1 MKRKESLMSHPV
13 NDEIKAKVED
23 EVNNMPCLDLLNFC
37 DERGIKTVNVPMEEL
52 MDQVYDYILEEKMQ
66 P

>member
-1 MKRKESLMSHPV
+1 MSHPA
-13 NDEIKAKVED
+13 N
-23 EVNNMPCLDLLNFC
+23 EVLKDDVSDFGQRMSCIDLLNFC

>member
-1 MKRKESLMSHPV
+1 MSHPANEV
-13 NDEIKAKVED
+13 LKED
-23 EVNNMPCLDLLNFC
+23 VSHAVQQMSCIDLLNFC
-37 DERGIKTVNVPMEEL
+37 EEKGIKTVNVPMEEL

>member
-1 MKRKESLMSHPV
+1 MSHPV
-13 NDEIKAKVED
+13 NDEIKAQIED

-37 DERGIKTVNVPMEEL
+37 DDVGIKTAGMPMEEL
-52 MDQVYDYILEEKMQ
+52 MDQVYDFKLEQRMQ

>member
-1 MKRKESLMSHPV
+1 MSHPV
-13 NDEIKAKVED
+13 NDEIKAQIED

-37 DERGIKTVNVPMEEL
+37 DEVGIKTASISMEEL
-52 MDQVYDYILEEKMQ
+52 MDQVYDFKLEQRMQ

>member
-1 MKRKESLMSHPV
+1 MSHPANEV
-13 NDEIKAKVED
+13 LKED
-23 EVNNMPCLDLLNFC
+23 VSDYVQRMSCIDLLNFC
-37 DERGIKTVNVPMEEL
+37 DERAIKTVNVPMEEL

>member
-1 MKRKESLMSHPV
+1 MSHPANEV
-13 NDEIKAKVED
+13 LKED
-23 EVNNMPCLDLLNFC
+23 VSDYVQRMSCIDLLNFC
-37 DERGIKTVNVPMEEL
+37 DERGIKTANVPMEEL

>member
-1 MKRKESLMSHPV
+1 MKTKESLMSHPV

-37 DERGIKTVNVPMEEL
+37 DEVGIKTQNMPMEVL
-52 MDQVYDYILEEKMQ
+52 MDLVFDYKLEQRMQ

>member
-1 MKRKESLMSHPV
+1 MSHPV
-13 NDEIKAKVED
+13 NDAIKCEVED

-37 DERGIKTVNVPMEEL
+37 DEVGIKTTNMPMEVL
-52 MDQVYDYILEEKMQ
+52 MDLVFDYKLEQRMQ

>member
-1 MKRKESLMSHPV
+1 MSHPA
-13 NDEIKAKVED
+13 NEALKED
-23 EVNNMPCLDLLNFC
+23 VSDAVHRMSCIDLLNFC
-37 DERGIKTVNVPMEEL
+37 DEVGIKTVNVPMEEL